1 MRVTNS
7 FVISLSDER
16 IKRFANINNVSI
28 FRATDTR
35 NISTKDVCKIP
46 TSVGDFSFDINMCA
60 VEEYKKYFM
69 NNNGAIGCYISHV
82 NLLSEIGKM
91 NDNSWYLV
99 LEDDIN
105 VIHLKRFL
113 REYRDFNNLNYINLN
128 YRGRDGSE
136 AYAVR
141 PSAAREII
149 KLIDKKITYPIDKL
163 LFSVLLDSYIE
174 NEIIKFAH
182 IKKIGL
188 APCSKIT
195 TLK

>member
-1 MRVTNS
+1 MRVKHS

-35 NISTKDVCKIP
+35 NISIKDICKIP
-46 TSVGDFSFDINMCA
+46 TSVGDFSFDMCS
-60 VEEYKKYFM
+60 VEEYKNYFM

-105 VIHLKRFL
+105 VIHLSRLL
-113 REYRDFNNLNYINLN
+113 REYKNFNNLNYINLN
-128 YRGRDGSE
+128 YRGPNGSE

-182 IKKIGL
+182 FKKIGL